1 MFLSPSIC
9 ERWQKKDFLSI
20 PANLALQDFLREKKK
35 MDRTKIMKSEEL
47 NRETVLLVMKRT
59 SQHHHN
65 FNSSCEILK
74 LAINITNKLN
84 QEKLTWLGVGGGDEA
99 ERHQL
104 MVAKEF
110 MDPIEHRRDKVI
122 EIQDTLLHEH
132 HRTSYLDHLL
142 RRLLLF
148 ISVFLF

>member
-1 MFLSPSIC
+1 
-9 ERWQKKDFLSI
+9 
-20 PANLALQDFLREKKK
+20 

-59 SQHHHN
+59 SQHHRN

-74 LAINITNKLN
+74 IAINITNKLN

-132 HRTSYLDHLL
+132 HRTGYLDLLL
-142 RRLLLF
+142 RRRLLF
-148 ISVFLF
+148 ISVSLF